1 MTAILTHADERNQL
15 NMGLFNIKLQDPEFY
30 KLAQEDSV
38 ITIDKDSKTIC
49 IEGYKNVFHYQQS
62 DIEETLLDAGGVLP
76 LYSQFGGK
84 VFRHI
89 TMPRAKGG
97 RRGKGLGSG
106 FAAQA
111 LDCSQPSTFEW

>member
-1 MTAILTHADERNQL
+1 
-15 NMGLFNIKLQDPEFY
+15 MGLFNIKLQDPEFY
-30 KLAQEDSV
+30 KIAQEDSV
-38 ITIDKDSKTIC
+38 ITIDKDNKTIC
-49 IEGYKNVFHYQQS
+49 IEGYKNVFYYQQS

-89 TMPRAKGG
+89 TMPRVKGG
-97 RRGKGLGSG
+97 RKRKELGSG
-106 FAAQA
+106 FTAEA